1 MALKIAVWYA
11 LIGALWILCTDWWVH
26 HFAHGGALEEALE
39 TIKGWFFVSVT
50 ALLLGLTMDRYF
62 RVIRRSA
69 QLLQDNEHRLQFVL
83 TGTGQAIW
91 DWDVQAKKVFY
102 DDQWKATLGF
112 EPHEIGNSQDEWEAR
127 IHPEDLPQVW
137 AEIQR
142 LLDGHTTEYVGEHRV
157 YCKDGSIKWILDR
170 GKVLIRTPDG
180 KPTRVLGTH
189 LDITQR
195 KQQERLQSIS
205 VEVLGILNNPQAFP
219 DVAQRILVAI
229 KRETGIDAVSIRL
242 RKSGD
247 FQHCGADSISK
258 SLLQTENSLDWR
270 TPDGECCLDE
280 NGKVRL
286 ECACGMVLSGQ
297 TDPNN
302 PLCTPGGSVWTNDAP
317 RFLHIPSAQDP
328 RRNPR
333 NCCIQENFQSVAIIP
348 VRAKQE
354 IIGLLQI
361 NDPRKNC
368 FNLEMIRFFE
378 GIAASFGVALQRER
392 DEQELRES
400 QSNLRS
406 LFDAISE
413 SVFLMDTE
421 GIVLAANATFAER
434 LGKRPEECVGASVYS
449 LVPSDT
455 SARRREWVDDVI
467 RTQKPVVYEDER
479 DGRFLRHSICLVQ
492 GIDNHVKRVVV
503 FAIDITELRRAEEAL
518 RESELRRSL
527 AMEAANLGIWDWD
540 MLSNKIT
547 WSEAHEALWGYP
559 PGGFPGTAEGFTS
572 RVHPD
577 DLPELWQVGERAI
590 REKKP
595 FQYEYRVIWPDSS
608 VHWIAS
614 YGRYLFDANGRP
626 IRIIGVVL
634 DITERKQADVVLQ
647 ESLLFRREAEKIARV
662 GAWKANPKTDYLY
675 WTEGVYEI
683 LEAPLDYKPGFEDG
697 LKFYASESIPLL
709 RESLTRAL
717 TDGTPFAVEAALTT
731 MTGKHLW
738 AEVRGLAGMQ
748 EGEQAFV
755 MGTFQDITARKKAE
769 EALEQRE
776 LEFRVMFEVAS
787 IGMAQ
792 ADITTGQWLRVN
804 KQMCAITGYSPE
816 EMLRM
821 HIPDLTHPED
831 RQRDWEMFQKV
842 IRGEMPHYRIEKR
855 YVRKNGEVAW
865 VSVNMTVVRD
875 AAGHPLRTMATI
887 EDITERKRL
896 ESHLRQAQ
904 KLEAIGQLAGG
915 VAHDFN
921 NILAV
926 MMTHLGLL
934 LMDSNLDSETQQALR
949 DIDAEAR
956 RAAELT
962 RQLLMFGRRSV
973 LLVKPLDLN
982 DIVVNLLKML
992 KRLIGEHIDLRFDE
1006 KSALP
1011 TVEADAS
1018 MMEQVLMNLVVNARD
1033 AMPKGGRITISTAQT
1048 DLETAQAAAN
1058 PVRRRGRFV
1067 CLAVSDTGSG
1077 IDAATLKRIFEPFFT
1092 TKEVGKGTGLGLA
1105 TVHGIVAQHKGWVE
1119 VDSKVGQGTTFRVY
1133 LPAIDRSPVTV
1144 AQPPKAKPVGGGQ
1157 ETILLVED
1165 ELSLR
1170 HLVAHTLRVLGY
1182 KVYEAVNGVEAM
1194 ILWQIHGS
1202 QVDLLFTD
1210 MVMPEGMTGLELVE
1224 QLRSLKPGLKAI
1236 ISSGYSM
1243 EMAQTRAPN
1252 KEGFVYLPKP
1262 FNTEALAKAVRDC
1275 LDNNSRTSKSTP

>member
-1 MALKIAVWYA
+1 MIPKTFPSPWIPTRAMAVKIAAYYA

-26 HFAHGGALEEALE
+26 HLAHGGALEEALE

-50 ALLLGLTMDRYF
+50 AFLLGLTMDRYF

-142 LLDGHTTEYVGEHRV
+142 LLDGHIAEYVGEHRV
-157 YCKDGSIKWILDR
+157 CCKDGSVKWILDR
-170 GKVLIRTPDG
+170 GKVLNRAPDG
-180 KPTRVLGTH
+180 KPARVLGTH

-219 DVAQRILVAI
+219 DAAQRILAAI

-242 RKSGD
+242 RQSGD

-258 SLLQTENSLDWR
+258 SLLQTENSFEGC
-270 TPDGECCLDE
+270 TPFGECCLHE

-286 ECACGMVLSGQ
+286 ECACGIVLSGK

-302 PLCTPGGSVWTNDAP
+302 PLCTSGGSVWTNDAP
-317 RFLHIPSAQDP
+317 RFLHIPPAQDP
-328 RRNPR
+328 RQNPR
-333 NCCIQENFQSVAIIP
+333 NCCIQENFHSVAIIP
-348 VRAKQE
+348 VRAMQE

-361 NDPRKNC
+361 NAPRKNC

-392 DEQELRES
+392 EEQ
-400 QSNLRS
+400 
-406 LFDAISE
+406 
-413 SVFLMDTE
+413 
-421 GIVLAANATFAER
+421 
-434 LGKRPEECVGASVYS
+434 
-449 LVPSDT
+449 
-455 SARRREWVDDVI
+455 
-467 RTQKPVVYEDER
+467 
-479 DGRFLRHSICLVQ
+479 
-492 GIDNHVKRVVV
+492 
-503 FAIDITELRRAEEAL
+503 AL
-518 RESELRRSL
+518 RESELRRDL

-540 MLSNKIT
+540 MLSNKII
-547 WSEAHEALWGYP
+547 WSGAQESLWGYA
-559 PGGFPGTAEGFTS
+559 PGGFPGTTEGFTS

-577 DLPELWQVGERAI
+577 DLPKLWQVGERAI
-590 REKKP
+590 RDKRP
-595 FQYEYRVIWPDSS
+595 FQHEYRVIWPDSTM
-608 VHWIAS
+608 HWVAS
-614 YGRYLFDANGRP
+614 HGRYLFDANGRP
-626 IRIIGVVL
+626 IRNIGVVL
-634 DITERKQADVVLQ
+634 DITERKHAEAVLQ

-662 GAWKANPKTDYLY
+662 GAWKVNPKTNYLY

-683 LEAPLDYKPGFEDG
+683 LELPLDYKLG
-697 LKFYASESIPLL
+697 LEEGLNFYASESIPKLQEL
-709 RESLTRAL
+709 LTRAL
-717 TDGTPFAVEAALTT
+717 TDGTPFVVETGLTT
-731 MTGKHLW
+731 VTGKHLW
-738 AEVRGLAGMQ
+738 TEVRGLAGVQ
-748 EGEQAFV
+748 EGEQSFV
-755 MGTFQDITARKKAE
+755 MGTFQDITTRKKAE
-769 EALEQRE
+769 EALEQSE

-855 YVRKNGEVAW
+855 YVRKNGDVAW
-865 VSVNMTVVRD
+865 VSVNMTVVKD
-875 AAGHPLRTMATI
+875 AAGHPMRTMATI
-887 EDITERKRL
+887 EDITERRRL

-973 LLVKPLDLN
+973 LLVKPLDFN
-982 DIVVNLLKML
+982 DVVANLLKML

-1033 AMPKGGRITISTAQT
+1033 AMPKGGRITISTAQA

-1058 PVRRRGRFV
+1058 PVRRPGRFV

-1133 LPAIDRSPVTV
+1133 LPAVDRSPVNV

-1165 ELSLR
+1165 DLSLR

-1194 ILWQIHGS
+1194 VLWQVHS
-1202 QVDLLFTD
+1202 SEVDLLFTD

-1243 EMAQTRAPN
+1243 ELVHTRAPN

-1262 FNTEALAKAVRDC
+1262 FDAEALAKVVRDC
-1275 LDNNSRTSKSTP
+1275 LDKNSKTSESTL